1 MEMTDGDPSMLDA
14 DSGADDAESCPQRE
28 VISQKER
35 ARLYRQ
41 QAYQKAKAWRA
52 ADPKFKA
59 LKEVVKQRRRD
70 LYQQIKTQRKAAE
83 SAQKARRSTG
93 LAGAEAAPARGAR
106 TEERPE
112 GVRAPPARRVREPA
126 RGKQAD
132 RVRDALSA
140 NASEAKS
147 KRKEELLRRVRLAT
161 TQAADL
167 VANDVVSGDQEVL
180 PPCPSERE

>member
-1 MEMTDGDPSMLDA
+1 MLDTEA
-14 DSGADDAESCPQRE
+14 GAEEEESSPQRE
-28 VISQKER
+28 VISLKER

-52 ADPKFKA
+52 ADPKFQA

-70 LYQQIKTQRKAAE
+70 LYQSLKTQRKAAA
-83 SAQKARRSTG
+83 SAEKSRRSSG
-93 LAGAEAAPARGAR
+93 LSGSVASPARCAGS
-106 TEERPE
+106 EERPD
-112 GVRAPPARRVREPA
+112 GVRAPPTRRVREPA
-126 RGKQAD
+126 RRKQAD
-132 RVRDALSA
+132 RVGDALAA

-167 VANDVVSGDQEVL
+167 VANDVISDDE
-180 PPCPSERE
+180 E